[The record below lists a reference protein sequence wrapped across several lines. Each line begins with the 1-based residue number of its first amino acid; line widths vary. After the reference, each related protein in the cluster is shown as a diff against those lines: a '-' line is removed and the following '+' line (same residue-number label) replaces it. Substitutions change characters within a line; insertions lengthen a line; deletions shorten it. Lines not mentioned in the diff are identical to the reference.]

1 MSENAAT
8 ARPDEWLRAARQ
20 WLRRPVSVALI
31 LEIDQKTR
39 EVVSW
44 QTGTL
49 EDVAAIVEGLEKIL
63 TSQED

>member
-1 MSENAAT
+1 MSENAT
-8 ARPDEWLRAARQ
+8 TRPDEWLRVARQ

-31 LEIDQKTR
+31 LEIDRKTR

-49 EDVAAIVEGLEKIL
+49 EDVAAIVEGLEEIF
-63 TSQED
+63 TPQED